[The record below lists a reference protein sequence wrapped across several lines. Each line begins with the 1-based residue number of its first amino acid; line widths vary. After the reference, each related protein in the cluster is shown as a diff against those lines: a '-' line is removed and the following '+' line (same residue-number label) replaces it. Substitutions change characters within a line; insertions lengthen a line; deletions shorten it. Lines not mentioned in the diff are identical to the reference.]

1 MQSNTATVPLLE
13 AIAAGSLAEYM
24 LTHPSQLVTFINT
37 LTGDAEQRRVIVEE
51 LRKFYYTVSS
61 QSGMPMAPLN
71 IPAWLT

>member
-1 MQSNTATVPLLE
+1 MQNDYTTVPLLE
-13 AIAAGSLAEYM
+13 AIAAGSLAEYI

-37 LTGDAEQRRVIVEE
+37 LTDDAEQRRIIVNE
-51 LRKFYYTVSS
+51 LRKFYYTVSA

>member
-37 LTGDAEQRRVIVEE
+37 LTDDSEQRRVIVEE

-61 QSGMPMAPLN
+61 QSRMPMAPLN

>member
-1 MQSNTATVPLLE
+1 MPNDSATVPLLE

-37 LTGDAEQRRVIVEE
+37 LTDDAEQRRMIVNE
-51 LRKFYYTVSS
+51 LRKFYYTVSA